1 MKKYALMFF
10 DKNIESDLD
19 NAVNELSELLK
30 TLEICP
36 YSYLYQNVDKINPDT
51 YFGSGKLQEALAII
65 KLSEVEYS
73 YFVTNFPLTANQ
85 KENIQD
91 VLGIE
96 VIDRTMV
103 ILEIF
108 KINAN
113 SKEAKLQV
121 EISTLQYLASS
132 LVSSKAGYAQVTSG
146 TLANKGKG
154 EKQIELNKRQIR
166 EKIQSKKKELEQIK
180 KSRKTSRN
188 LRKHNQI
195 PQLAVVGYTN
205 AGKSS
210 LINALLSLTKNK
222 PSKDVYV
229 KWQPFA
235 TLNTFTRLIDLHN
248 YPSFIISD
256 TVGFIKKLPTFLVNA
271 FHSTLEEIKEADLLV
286 EVVDIS
292 SKQYEEDMKVTE
304 EILKNLEA
312 NDIPRVRIYNK
323 LDLIDSKY
331 PFLPK
336 KNEMFTSL
344 KGNIQDIKEIYSFLL
359 DNITSSWETYTFE
372 VPYDFDLRVFQKE
385 NFVKKIIEKEN
396 GYQLTASI
404 NPKYINKYKDLVS

>member
-1 MKKYALMFF
+1 MSKKALMFF
-10 DKNIESDLD
+10 DKNIETDLN
-19 NAVNELSELLK
+19 NAVLELSDLLK
-30 TLEICP
+30 TLDIEP
-36 YSYLYQNVDKINPDT
+36 HGYLYQNVEKINPDT
-51 YFGSGKLQEALAII
+51 YFGSGKLQEILMYFTF
-65 KLSEVEYS
+65 SEVEYDF
-73 YFVTNFPLTANQ
+73 FVTNFSLTANQ
-85 KENIQD
+85 KDNIEK
-91 VLGIE
+91 VLKVQ

-154 EKQIELNKRQIR
+154 EKQIELSKRQIR
-166 EKIQSKKKELEQIK
+166 EKIQTKKKELEQIK
-180 KSRKTSRN
+180 KARKTSRN
-188 LRKHNQI
+188 LRKHNEI
-195 PQLAVVGYTN
+195 PSIAVVGYTN

-210 LINALLSLTKNK
+210 LINALLSLTSNK
-222 PSKDVYV
+222 PSKDVFV

-292 SKQYEEDMKVTE
+292 NFEYEENMKVTE
-304 EILKNLEA
+304 EILTKLDA
-312 NDIPRVRIYNK
+312 NEIPRVRLYNK
-323 LDLIDSKY
+323 VDLIGNNY

-336 KNEMFTSL
+336 SNELFTSITSS
-344 KGNIQDIKEIYSFLL
+344 KDEAMEIYKFLL
-359 DNITSSWETYTFE
+359 DNITCNWEEHKLFAS
-372 VPYDFDLRVFQKE
+372 YDFDLRLFQKR
-385 NFVKKIIEKEN
+385 NYIKRILEKEN
-396 GYQLTASI
+396 GYEITASI
-404 NPKYINKYKDLVS
+404 NPKYLDFYKELFL